1 MNLLNPRS
9 RVGAGKQLVVLV
21 FLTEHVPLFAM
32 LAMGLSAYLENHFKW
47 PNLLAFATAWSLML
61 AIAIPWYRWAYPAI
75 EPTLQRASNNALKVG
90 VAVIAIVVT
99 VLAIWSR
106 IKRVRHRGFL
116 GRIRCHRMAVAKTQ
130 ATLNFATVTWLTPSN
145 LATDRALSTSAR
157 RRAASSR
164 W

>member
-9 RVGAGKQLVVLV
+9 RVGAGKQLVVL
-21 FLTEHVPLFAM
+21 LTEHVPLFAM

-90 VAVIAIVVT
+90 VAVIA
-99 VLAIWSR
+99 
-106 IKRVRHRGFL
+106 
-116 GRIRCHRMAVAKTQ
+116 MAVAE
-130 ATLNFATVTWLTPSN
+130 
-145 LATDRALSTSAR
+145 LATGGVWAFAMPCPPRHGGPWRAGSAGMHHPHTTSAPMWLPR
-157 RRAASSR
+157 
-164 W
+164 